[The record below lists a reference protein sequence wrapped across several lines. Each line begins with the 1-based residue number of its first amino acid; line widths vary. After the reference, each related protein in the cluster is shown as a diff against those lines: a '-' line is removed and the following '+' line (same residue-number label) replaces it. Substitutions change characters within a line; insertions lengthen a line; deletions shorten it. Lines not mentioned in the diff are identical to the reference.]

1 MANDMKAVGKEGLI
15 DYMMVANNVLA
26 FPEAAKQLYER
37 GYGIANHSLTHA
49 SYVDRVIATEMQPA
63 QDAIWSVLGYYPELF
78 RAPGLTLG
86 PHIIAEAKR
95 LGLPIISTTTDIGDW
110 RSPRKTPEQ
119 IIATVSSTIHP
130 GNIILIH
137 DGGSH
142 AQTGAAFPSIL
153 QVIRDKDYEIVRT
166 KDILA
171 TGILQKRAEIYLQT
185 RQQIAN
191 ALSEQSNVFDERID
205 PIVDMQ
211 TYLETN
217 AYISQKRRE
226 QIEQNIQMARIALAA

>member
-1 MANDMKAVGKEGLI
+1 MSEHISSHGLESQLLTRRQLLELGAAGLLGCCGLSACGDRSAIATTETKYTQIDAINDGAHAQEPAVRLHPPTTVQQTPLWLPGDVILGGDRNGPKIVAITSDDGPTPPYTGIKMANDMKAVGKEGLI

-86 PHIIAEAKR
+86 SHIIAEAKW

-110 RSPRKTPEQ
+110 
-119 IIATVSSTIHP
+119 
-130 GNIILIH
+130 
-137 DGGSH
+137 
-142 AQTGAAFPSIL
+142 
-153 QVIRDKDYEIVRT
+153 
-166 KDILA
+166 
-171 TGILQKRAEIYLQT
+171 
-185 RQQIAN
+185 
-191 ALSEQSNVFDERID
+191 
-205 PIVDMQ
+205 
-211 TYLETN
+211 
-217 AYISQKRRE
+217 
-226 QIEQNIQMARIALAA
+226 